1 MKGTNGREVHA
12 EFTKEILKERN
23 TLDGLV
29 TGGKLIQK
37 LILKKCKER
46 VWTRFMWLRTENSD
60 SCVNAV
66 MRVRRP

>member
-1 MKGTNGREVHA
+1 MHA

-23 TLDGLV
+23 TFGGLV
-29 TGGKLIQK
+29 TDVRIIRK

-46 VWTRFMWLRTENSD
+46 LWIRFIWLRTANND

-66 MRVRRP
+66 MKVRRP

>member
-29 TGGKLIQK
+29 TDGRIIRKW
-37 LILKKCKER
+37 ILKKCKER
-46 VWTRFMWLRTENSD
+46 LWTRFVWLRTENSD
-60 SCVNAV
+60 SCVNA
-66 MRVRRP
+66 